1 MPHDRPRWL
10 SSTTAPLYESQLA
23 DLPVRLTTSFLS
35 GTIMRMDI
43 IFRAAAVIF
52 VGLMVAARGEDDPR
66 VVAVLAADDTR
77 IAAMTAADPVALAPL
92 LSPDLRYSH
101 SNGAVDTKASL
112 LELIGGKAT
121 RYISYRPVERGVRFA
136 SPEIALEHGRAELV
150 LEKDGKQT
158 EATFLFLAVWRFE
171 DGAWRFLEW
180 QSARPPSPLAPAS
193 DRHGPAGR

>member
-1 MPHDRPRWL
+1 M
-10 SSTTAPLYESQLA
+10 
-23 DLPVRLTTSFLS
+23 F
-35 GTIMRMDI
+35 MDI
-43 IFRAAAVIF
+43 IRYAAAIIC
-52 VGLMVAARGEDDPR
+52 VGFMVAARGEDDPR

-92 LSPDLRYSH
+92 LSPELRYSH
-101 SNGAVDTKASL
+101 SNGVVDTKASL

-121 RYISYRPVERGVRFA
+121 RYVSYRPVERGVRFA

-158 EATFLFLAVWRFE
+158 EATFLFLAVWRLE
-171 DGAWRFLEW
+171 DGDWRFLEW
-180 QSARPPSPLAPAS
+180 QSARPPSPSAPAS